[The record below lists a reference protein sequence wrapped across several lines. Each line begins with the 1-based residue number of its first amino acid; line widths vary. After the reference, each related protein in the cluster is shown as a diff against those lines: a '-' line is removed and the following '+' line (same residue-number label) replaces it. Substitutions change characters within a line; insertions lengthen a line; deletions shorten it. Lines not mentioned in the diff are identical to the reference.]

1 MSKIPAI
8 KTELPG
14 PKAKVIIE
22 DDEKYLATSTKALP
36 LVIETGYGST
46 VIDVDGN
53 KFLDF
58 TSGVAVL
65 NVGHCHPAIVKAIKG
80 QVEQFIHFAGTD
92 FYYEVQSKLAK
103 KLVQVTP
110 GVFDKKVFFS
120 NSGTE
125 SIEAAMK
132 IAKWSTRK
140 GQFVAFIGAFHGRT
154 LGSLSLTAS
163 KPVQRARYFPGVPG
177 ILHIPYAYCYRCPYR
192 LEYPSCDIWCAK
204 ILEEVYFESFIPSNE
219 VAAIFMEPI
228 QGEGGY
234 IVPPSEFVQIIS
246 RIAKKYG
253 ILFIDDEVQAGIART
268 GKMWGIE
275 HHGVVPDIICSSKAL
290 GSGIPIGATIYDKRF
305 DFGEKGAH
313 SNTFGGNPVAC
324 AAALATLEVIASEN
338 LIEKARLSGEH
349 LRKRLEELKEKYEII
364 GDVRGIGLMQATEF
378 VRDKVIKEPATA
390 ERDKIIEIAFK
401 NGLILLGC
409 GKSSIRYIPPLT
421 TTIEEI
427 DTGIEIL
434 ARSIAT
440 VEKMKK

>member
-1 MSKIPAI
+1 MTKIPVI
-8 KTELPG
+8 NTELPG
-14 PKAKVIIE
+14 PKAKLIIE
-22 DDEKYLATSTKALP
+22 NDEKYLATSTKALP
-36 LVIETGYGST
+36 LAIEAGYGST

-65 NVGHCHPAIVKAIKG
+65 NLGHRHPAVVKAIKE
-80 QVEQFIHFAGTD
+80 QVDKFIHFAGTD
-92 FYYEVQSKLAK
+92 FYYEVQSRLAK
-103 KLVQVTP
+103 KLTELTP
-110 GVFDKKVFFS
+110 GGFDKKVFFS

-132 IAKWSTRK
+132 IAKWSMHK
-140 GQFVAFIGAFHGRT
+140 SQFIAFIGAFHGRT
-154 LGSLSLTAS
+154 MGSLSLTAS
-163 KPVQRARYFPGVPG
+163 KPVQRARYFPVVPG
-177 ILHIPYAYCYRCPYR
+177 VIHIPYAYCYRCPYR
-192 LEYPSCDIWCAK
+192 LEYPSCDIWCARG
-204 ILEEVYFESFIPSNE
+204 LEEVYFESFIPSNE

-234 IVPPSEFVQIIS
+234 IVPPSEFVKIIHGIS
-246 RIAKKYG
+246 RKYG
-253 ILFIDDEVQAGIART
+253 ILFVDDEVQAGMART

-275 HHGVVPDIICSSKAL
+275 HHGVVPDIVCSSKAL
-290 GSGIPIGATIYDKRF
+290 GSGIPIGATIF
-305 DFGEKGAH
+305 DEKLDFSEKGAH
-313 SNTFGGNPVAC
+313 SNTFGGNPIAC
-324 AAALATLEVIASEN
+324 AAALATLEVIDKEN
-338 LIEKARLSGEH
+338 LVEKARKNGQY

-364 GDVRGIGLMQATEF
+364 GDVRGIGMMQATEF
-378 VRDKVIKEPATA
+378 VRNRETKEPASA
-390 ERDKIIEIAFK
+390 ERDRIIEIAFK

-434 ARSIAT
+434 EQSIAT